1 MALSYSCKLCYTAR
15 VPRFTAFLLVSAFAC
30 GAAGAQVPSFRRPP
44 AAEYQDATFLGVTTC
59 SPDPYHANCAHRGDR
74 FYTILINGKPYLLHP
89 VFTLP
94 LLTMAH
100 ILLTPGDR
108 ASMAL
113 PGDNVLAHV
122 IPGTGLQ
129 IHLGNNGVDVR
140 VLAQSSKGPRYL
152 ASHYTFADPQAD

>member
-1 MALSYSCKLCYTAR
+1 MPQHASVLVACALICGTA
-15 VPRFTAFLLVSAFAC
+15 SA
-30 GAAGAQVPSFRRPP
+30 AQVPSFRQPP
-44 AAEYQDATFLGVTTC
+44 PPEFQEATFVGITSC
-59 SPDPYHANCAHRGDR
+59 SPDPYRANCAHRGDK
-74 FYTILINGKPYLLHP
+74 FYTILLHDKPYVLHP

-108 ASMAL
+108 ASMPL

-122 IPGTGLQ
+122 IPGTNVQ

-152 ASHYTFADPQAD
+152 ASHYVFADPHSD